1 MVVTLPPTNSAFA
14 AQKNANWSNNFKFN
28 LKKKKKKSFT
38 AKQLFLKASWFNPLQ
53 PDTEN

>member
-28 LKKKKKKSFT
+28 LKKKEERFYSQAALPEGLLVQSSPT
-38 AKQLFLKASWFNPLQ
+38 
-53 PDTEN
+53 